1 MNQGQPI
8 NLTDEQRT
16 ELERRVRSQT
26 LDARGVRRARIVLLA
41 AEGAGNHEIARRL
54 EISRGQVIAWR
65 NRFAEGGVAAISADL
80 PRSGRKPRI
89 DAAEIVRVTTQT
101 TPEGATHW
109 STRKLAAKLGISDTT
124 VLKVWQANGLKPHLV
139 ETFKV
144 SRDPRF
150 VEKLEDI
157 VGLYMSPPEH
167 ALVLCCDEKSQVQA
181 LDRTQPGLPL
191 KKGRAATMTH
201 DYKRNGTTTLFAALN
216 VLDGQVIGQCQQRH
230 THVEWLKFLKQIDR
244 ETPMDK
250 TLHLIADNYATHKHP
265 LVQEWLAKHPRFN
278 MHFTPTSASWLN
290 MVERFF
296 RSIST
301 DRLERGVFRSVP
313 ELISAIEEYISV
325 HNQNPKPFV
334 WTAKANDI
342 LQKVIRAN
350 RQLGSK
356 KNEALHEVFG
366 RAASLPSP
374 VPATVEIDAIAAST
388 ATNFCQEAG
397 GIISC
402 HEVSLE

>member
-1 MNQGQPI
+1 MNRAATI
-8 NLTDEQRT
+8 TLADEQRLG
-16 ELERRVRSQT
+16 LERRMRSQT
-26 LDARGVRRARIVLLA
+26 LDARSVRRARIVLLA
-41 AEGAGNHEIARRL
+41 ADGVGNHEIARRL

-65 NRFAEGGVAAISADL
+65 DRFAKGGVAAIESDL
-80 PRSGRKPRI
+80 PRSGRKPTI
-89 DAAEIVRVTTQT
+89 NAAEIVRMTTQT

-109 STRKLAAKLGISDTT
+109 STRKLGISDTS

-144 SRDPRF
+144 SRDPGF

-167 ALVLCCDEKSQVQA
+167 ALVLCGDENPRRRGSFAARPAAQEFHQSQVPA

-191 KKGRAATMTH
+191 KKGRAETMTH
-201 DYKRNGTTTLFAALN
+201 DYKRHGTTTLFAAMST
-216 VLDGQVIGQCQQRH
+216 LDGSVISRCAQRH
-230 THVEWLKFLKQIDR
+230 RHIEWLDFLRQIER
-244 ETPMDK
+244 ETPKDK
-250 TLHLIADNYATHKHP
+250 ELHLVCDNYATHKHP
-265 LVQEWLAKHPRFN
+265 KVKEWLEKHPRFHV
-278 MHFTPTSASWLN
+278 HFTPTSASWLN
-290 MVERFF
+290 RVERFF

-313 ELISAIEEYISV
+313 ELIAAIEEYIAV

-350 RQLGSK
+350 RKIGSK
-356 KNEALHEVFG
+356 KNEALH
-366 RAASLPSP
+366 
-374 VPATVEIDAIAAST
+374 
-388 ATNFCQEAG
+388 
-397 GIISC
+397 
-402 HEVSLE
+402 